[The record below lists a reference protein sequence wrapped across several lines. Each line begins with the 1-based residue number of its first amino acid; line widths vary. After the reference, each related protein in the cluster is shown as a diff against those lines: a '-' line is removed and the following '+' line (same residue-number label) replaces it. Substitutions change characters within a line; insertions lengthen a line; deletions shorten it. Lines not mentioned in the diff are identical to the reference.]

1 MPLSSPL
8 IFHGALQQ
16 SLGALA
22 VSLRKAFN
30 NHHHRENEHL
40 CSIQSFS
47 KDLGEEHEFYIEIT
61 SKEYSGVN
69 CILDFKYVYTNNVS
83 PDAYP
88 SSLPDTM
95 HNFSVIA
102 LGYYR
107 VRNVKGVTVCP
118 ARMANGS

>member
-1 MPLSSPL
+1 MPLSSLL

-22 VSLRKAFN
+22 ASLGKAFN

-40 CSIQSFS
+40 CSVQSFS
-47 KDLGEEHEFYIEIT
+47 KDLWKKHDFYIEIT

-69 CILDFKYVYTNNVS
+69 CISDFKYVYTNNIYPNV
-83 PDAYP
+83 YP
-88 SSLPDTM
+88 SSLPDIM

-102 LGYYR
+102 LEDYR